1 MTTESQTDEATS
13 NDNSGL
19 VSKNKELLG
28 KLKKQQEILDQ
39 LQADKEAAEAT
50 AAEKAGDWEKLKG
63 QLEAKHKKDIDALK
77 SQNDQLSTD
86 LRTIR
91 VDNEIAQTIA
101 KSGVTAAHVPAV
113 EALMHRRVEYAD
125 GQATIEGKPIT
136 DWAKDYFAKDGAIYR
151 PAPDNSGAGAS
162 SNDGS
167 IANAGQFT
175 KENFSSRTGEWMA
188 LAKKDPEQAKAIAIS
203 VGRNDLASDL

>member
-1 MTTESQTDEATS
+1 MTQETDDNT

-28 KLKKQQEILDQ
+28 KLKKQQETLDQ
-39 LQADKEAAEAT
+39 LLADKEAAEAV
-50 AAEKAGDWEKLKG
+50 AAEKAGDWDKLKT
-63 QLEAKHKKDIDALK
+63 QLEAKHKKEIDGLK
-77 SQNDQLSTD
+77 AQLETASNH

-91 VDNEIAQTIA
+91 VDNEIAQILA

-113 EALMHRRVEYAD
+113 EALMHRKVEYAD
-125 GQATIEGKPIT
+125 GQATIEGKSVS
-136 DWAKDYFAKDGAIYR
+136 DWATEYFAKDGAIYR

-167 IANAGQFT
+167 KASQFT
-175 KENFSSRTGEWMA
+175 IPKSAADITPELFA
-188 LAKKDPEQAKAIAIS
+188 LAKTDAEQFNSIMAQAGLEFRA
-203 VGRNDLASDL
+203 

>member
-1 MTTESQTDEATS
+1 MTTETEKEETSS

-19 VSKNKELLG
+19 VAKNKELLG
-28 KLKKQQEILDQ
+28 KLKKQQDTLDQ
-39 LQADKEAAEAT
+39 LLADKEAAEAT
-50 AAEKAGDWEKLKG
+50 AAEKAGDWEKLKS
-63 QLEAKHKKDIDALK
+63 QLEAKHKKEVDGLK
-77 SQNDQLSTD
+77 AQLETASND

-91 VDNEIAQTIA
+91 VDNEIAQIIA

-113 EALMHRRVEYAD
+113 EALMLRKVEYAD
-125 GQATIEGKPIT
+125 GQASIDGKSVS

-167 IANAGQFT
+167 KASQYRIPTSAADVGADLIAL
-175 KENFSSRTGEWMA
+175 SRTN
-188 LAKKDPEQAKAIAIS
+188 PEEYNSVMDKAGLHNLK
-203 VGRNDLASDL
+203 V

>member
-1 MTTESQTDEATS
+1 MTDETS
-13 NDNSGL
+13 KDENTNDNSGL
-19 VSKNKELLG
+19 VAKNKELLG
-28 KLKKQQEILDQ
+28 KLKKQQDTLDQ
-39 LQADKEAAEAT
+39 LLADKEAAEAT
-50 AAEKAGDWEKLKG
+50 AAEKAGDWEKLKS

-77 SQNDQLSTD
+77 LQNDQLSSD

-91 VDNEIAQTIA
+91 VDNEIAQIIA

-113 EALMHRRVEYAD
+113 EALMLRKVEYAD
-125 GQATIEGKPIT
+125 GQASIDGKSVS

-167 IANAGQFT
+167 KSSQFT
-175 KENFSSRTGEWMA
+175 IPKSAADITPELFA
-188 LAKKDPEQAKAIAIS
+188 LAKSDAEQFNSIMAQAGLEFRA
-203 VGRNDLASDL
+203 